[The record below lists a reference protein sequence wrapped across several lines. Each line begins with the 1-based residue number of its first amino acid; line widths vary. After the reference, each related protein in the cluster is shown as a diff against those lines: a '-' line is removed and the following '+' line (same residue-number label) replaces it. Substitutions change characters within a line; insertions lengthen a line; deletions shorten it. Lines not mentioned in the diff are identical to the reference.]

1 VAARPPRLQGT
12 PVAQRL
18 RPSSLPPTHPLARPT
33 HPSPH
38 PPPHTP
44 QALVDKNLKQRQ
56 DFIDEIREQY
66 AELREEFYAGL
77 EDRK

>member
-1 VAARPPRLQGT
+1 
-12 PVAQRL
+12 
-18 RPSSLPPTHPLARPT
+18 
-33 HPSPH
+33 
-38 PPPHTP
+38 
-44 QALVDKNLKQRQ
+44 VDKNLKQRQ